1 MDVMEALVNMGDIF
15 AELWPQDD
23 TARILMRIM
32 IHYKFA
38 AGLRDNEAERC
49 KIMAE
54 VCDAVLRENASRA
67 VSRDPPLSF
76 RQAKERWVDVAER
89 YSTTFG
95 FRQQQQQQQRG
106 DGRSGAAGNGGAGSA
121 QPAAKGGAMARSR
134 QARYL
139 LAGRSYAVCFD
150 FNRGTC
156 NRKPAGCGCEDS
168 KGVVFAHVCNFYFTA
183 NSKHCLAAHSR
194 VGNH

>member
-1 MDVMEALVNMGDIF
+1 MDLMEALVNMGDIF

-23 TARILMRIM
+23 TARILMRLM

-38 AGLRDNEAERC
+38 AGLRDSEAERC

-89 YSTTFG
+89 YTSTFN
-95 FRQQQQQQQRG
+95 FRQQQQRG
-106 DGRSGAAGNGGAGSA
+106 SGPAAAAGNSGGGAG
-121 QPAAKGGAMARSR
+121 PAGAKGGALARSR

-150 FNRGTC
+150 YNRGAC
-156 NRKPAGCGCEDS
+156 NRKPGGCGCEDS
-168 KGVVFAHVCNFYFTA
+168 KGVVFAHVCNYYFA
-183 NSKHCLAAHSR
+183 AGAKHCLAQHSR

>member
-38 AGLRDNEAERC
+38 AGLRDSEAERC

-76 RQAKERWVDVAER
+76 RQAKERWVDMAER
-89 YSTTFG
+89 YTATFI
-95 FRQQQQQQQRG
+95 FRQQQQQRG
-106 DGRSGAAGNGGAGSA
+106 DGRSGAAGNASAGNA
-121 QPAAKGGAMARSR
+121 QPA
-134 QARYL
+134 
-139 LAGRSYAVCFD
+139 
-150 FNRGTC
+150 
-156 NRKPAGCGCEDS
+156 
-168 KGVVFAHVCNFYFTA
+168 
-183 NSKHCLAAHSR
+183 
-194 VGNH
+194 